1 MPVLFP
7 LLRFLYSCLL
17 FTISMSASMSS
28 PQNSFLLAPNKES
41 SNSLYHINVFYFPFR
56 IYFHLK
62 LSYFFHLSLHNIFE
76 GEDVAILYVN
86 DHPPLPRT
94 MYKTKICWRTVNIPK
109 SYQMNRKAN
118 LIHLGSNFPPPNSHI
133 RVLGSLID
141 ISRKSTLAFSVY
153 LCGSQT
159 PRGSPMIL
167 IFWYSDLCVVPS
179 HIVSEMVYVTNRISQ
194 K

>member
-1 MPVLFP
+1 MSFI
-7 LLRFLYSCLL
+7 FHSE
-17 FTISMSASMSS
+17 FISIW
-28 PQNSFLLAPNKES
+28 N
-41 SNSLYHINVFYFPFR
+41 YHTFF
-56 IYFHLK
+56 IYFFTTFLRAK
-62 LSYFFHLSLHNIFE
+62 TLLSYMSNGHL
-76 GEDVAILYVN
+76 
-86 DHPPLPRT
+86 PLPRT
-94 MYKTKICWRTVNIPK
+94 MYDTKICWRTVNIPK